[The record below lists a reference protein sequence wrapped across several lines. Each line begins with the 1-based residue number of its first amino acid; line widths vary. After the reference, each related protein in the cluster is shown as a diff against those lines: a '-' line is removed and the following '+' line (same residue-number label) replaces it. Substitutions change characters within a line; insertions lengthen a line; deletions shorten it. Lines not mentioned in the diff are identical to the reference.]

1 MDAIGVWPTPW
12 AGRCMLEANKFW
24 FYSLL
29 FSTLSAIVQLL
40 FGTSPQPSRER
51 KSSPKRLVKK
61 KSAELRLNGEKK
73 DRQKIKR
80 RLIADAFDL
89 LIPGHVTGW
98 IPTGMA
104 TVGFASAI
112 STTLSSRD
120 IWDSLR

>member
-1 MDAIGVWPTPW
+1 MDAIGVWPAPW
-12 AGRCMLEANKFW
+12 ADRCMLEANKFW

-29 FSTLSAIVQLL
+29 FSILSAIADLL
-40 FGTSPQPSRER
+40 FNPSPQPSRER
-51 KSSPKRLVKK
+51 KSSPKKLVKK
-61 KSAELRLNGEKK
+61 KSAELRLNSGKK
-73 DRQKIKR
+73 KREKIKR
-80 RLIADAFDL
+80 GLIADAFDL

-120 IWDSLR
+120 IWDRLR